1 MIKMED
7 DSVRHLSIWISFDFD
22 IRASSFLVD
31 MIDEVARG

>member
-7 DSVRHLSIWISFDFD
+7 DSVRHLSIWISVD